1 MTAVVSRS
9 LRSCLGRFATG
20 VVVVTVDGPDGC
32 RGITVNS
39 VGNPFGSEVL
49 LTDGPTLYLTGY
61 ENEDYAKP
69 GIFRMAA
76 NAQWAFPA
84 WMRFGGTLCDPAW
97 AEQPPE
103 RAGVAGRID
112 G

>member
-1 MTAVVSRS
+1 MARLPYLDPEDAEPHTAPV
-9 LRSCLGRFATG
+9 LRKA
-20 VVVVTVDGPDGC
+20 PD
-32 RGITVNS
+32 
-39 VGNPFGSEVL
+39 L
-49 LTDGPTLYLTGY
+49 
-61 ENEDYAKP
+61 